1 MTLCYLVFELLL
13 GKRSELVSV
22 FVDVYVTHCLS
33 VFLVAGFAM
42 GKIINSGTLSGHTKF
57 SFFSQS

>member
-42 GKIINSGTLSGHTKF
+42 GKIIYSENWGSGF
-57 SFFSQS
+57 IFFHL